1 MIRLTAI
8 ALVWIYASLFYRHR
22 VYGKKHFPKGG
33 GIIASNHSS
42 FLDPPLIGI
51 SAPEKIHFLG
61 RETLFH
67 SRFFAWLIRKL
78 NTHPVRRGKGNINAF
93 KTAME
98 LVTSGEKVVIF
109 PEGGRSKDGTL
120 QHGQLGVG
128 MLVQRTGC
136 QVVPA
141 YIDGTYAI
149 WSVKRRFPKLWGK
162 TACVFGTPLHF
173 PSLEEGGD
181 KKEVQAYIVEEI
193 MKKIA
198 DLRDWYHAGAKGS
211 PP

>member
-8 ALVWIYASLFYRHR
+8 FLVWVYASLFYRHR

-51 SAPEKIHFLG
+51 SCPEKIHFLG

-67 SRFFAWLIRKL
+67 SPFFAWLIRKL

-98 LVTSGEKVVIF
+98 IVLGGEKVVIF

-120 QHGQLGVG
+120 HPGQLGVG
-128 MLVQRTGC
+128 MLVQRTRC
-136 QVVPA
+136 QVIPV
-141 YIDGTYAI
+141 YTYGTYNI
-149 WSVKRRFPKLWGK
+149 WSAKRGFPKLFGK
-162 TACVFGTPLHF
+162 TACVFGTPLNF
-173 PSLEEGGD
+173 ANLEEGGD

-198 DLRDWYHAGAKGS
+198 QLQDWYLAGAKGS